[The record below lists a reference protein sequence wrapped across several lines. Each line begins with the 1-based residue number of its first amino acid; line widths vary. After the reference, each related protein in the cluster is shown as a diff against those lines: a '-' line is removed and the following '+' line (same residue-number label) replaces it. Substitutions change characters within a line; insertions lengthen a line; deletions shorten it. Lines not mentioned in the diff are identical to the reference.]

1 MDILVLGG
9 TRFLGRHIVEAAR
22 EHGHKVTL
30 FNRGVS
36 NPELFPDLEKIH
48 GNRAEDLDLFGSRK
62 WDAVIDTSGYVP
74 RVVRK
79 SVMKLQNLADHYT
92 FISSISVYANPSQP
106 NLTEESPLE
115 KPPDGVESEDIE
127 QYYGALKVLC
137 EDEVTTGFGYS
148 ALIVR
153 AGLIVGPH
161 DPTDRFT
168 YWPWR
173 IDIGGDV
180 LVPGQPGWKTQFID
194 ARDLADWII
203 RLIEKGQGGTFNA
216 TGPEQPLPIERL
228 LEICEKVS
236 GTDAGITWV
245 SEDFLLKNNI
255 QPWMELPLWLPGE
268 SHQGLQSASIE
279 QALAQGLAFR
289 SLESTVRDTLV
300 WARSRPPEYQWR
312 AGMPLDKEAELL
324 HQWHTRTEVSGQVEE

>member
-22 EHGHKVTL
+22 GHGHKVTL
-30 FNRGVS
+30 FNRGIT
-36 NPELFPDLEKIH
+36 NPELFPDIEKIH
-48 GNRAEDLDLFGSRK
+48 GNRAEDLVLLGART

-74 RVVRK
+74 REVRK
-79 SVMKLQNLADHYT
+79 SVVKLQSLADHYT
-92 FISSISVYANPSQP
+92 FISSISVYADPSQP

-115 KPPDGVESEDIE
+115 RLPEGLESEDVE

-137 EDEVTTGFGYS
+137 EEEVRTGFGDK

-153 AGLIVGPH
+153 SGLIVGPH

-173 IDIGGDV
+173 IDVGGDV

-203 RLIEKGQGGTFNA
+203 RMIENGHGGPFNV

-245 SEDFLLKNNI
+245 SEDFLLKNNVE
-255 QPWMELPLWLPGE
+255 PWMELPLWLPGE
-268 SHQGLQSASIE
+268 SKRGFQSTRIDR
-279 QALAQGLAFR
+279 ALTQGLAFR
-289 SLESTVRDTLV
+289 PIETTVRDTLH
-300 WARSRPPEYQWR
+300 WARSRPPEYKWR
-312 AGMPLDKEAELL
+312 AGMQLDKESELL
-324 HQWHTRTEVSGQVEE
+324 HKWHTRTAVSSQGEE